1 MLNWSRATCLLS
13 FSSPLSL
20 SLSLLASSASSAYL
34 LGNDV
39 ELIGGH
45 TKWDGIVRI
54 LYQKTWRLLCDSGT
68 WTLNDAQVS
77 NGDAVLHHIT
87 CTCTFYVDRI
97 QSFLLFLSFSL
108 LFPPLCFRSS
118 VTSLVIQ
125 WVWLILQ
132 YRLILVL
139 QYQVLVLILCG
150 PPMCH
155 ALDGRGR

>member
-1 MLNWSRATCLLS
+1 MRNSLFCSKYLSTEPLNLWQDYIYIEVCVEFNVLKCSIGQGLYVSYPFPL
-13 FSSPLSL
+13 LSL

-34 LGNDV
+34 LDNDV

-54 LYQKTWRLLCDSGT
+54 LYQKTWRLLCDNGT
-68 WTLNDAQVS
+68 WTLNDARVS
-77 NGDAVLHHIT
+77 NGDAVLHNIT

-97 QSFLLFLSFSL
+97 QSFFLFLSFSL

-125 WVWLILQ
+125 
-132 YRLILVL
+132 
-139 QYQVLVLILCG
+139 
-150 PPMCH
+150 
-155 ALDGRGR
+155 

>member
-1 MLNWSRATCLLS
+1 MSPILFLS
-13 FSSPLSL
+13 SL

-34 LGNDV
+34 LGNEV

-54 LYQKTWRLLCDSGT
+54 LYQKTWRLLCDSDT

-97 QSFLLFLSFSL
+97 QSFFSSSPFLSSSPSL
-108 LFPPLCFRSS
+108 F
-118 VTSLVIQ
+118 
-125 WVWLILQ
+125 
-132 YRLILVL
+132 
-139 QYQVLVLILCG
+139 
-150 PPMCH
+150 
-155 ALDGRGR
+155 

>member
-1 MLNWSRATCLLS
+1 MSPILFLS
-13 FSSPLSL
+13 SLSLSL

-68 WTLNDAQVS
+68 WTLNDAWVS

-108 LFPPLCFRSS
+108 LSPPLS
-118 VTSLVIQ
+118 VLGH
-125 WVWLILQ
+125 LLPA
-132 YRLILVL
+132 RLFSG
-139 QYQVLVLILCG
+139 CG
-150 PPMCH
+150 
-155 ALDGRGR
+155 

>member
-1 MLNWSRATCLLS
+1 MCWVQCSEVLNWSRTICLLS

-68 WTLNDAQVS
+68 WTLNDARVS

-87 CTCTFYVDRI
+87 CTCTFMLTEFNL
-97 QSFLLFLSFSL
+97 SSLPLLFSPLPPSL
-108 LFPPLCFRSS
+108 F
-118 VTSLVIQ
+118 
-125 WVWLILQ
+125 
-132 YRLILVL
+132 
-139 QYQVLVLILCG
+139 
-150 PPMCH
+150 
-155 ALDGRGR
+155 